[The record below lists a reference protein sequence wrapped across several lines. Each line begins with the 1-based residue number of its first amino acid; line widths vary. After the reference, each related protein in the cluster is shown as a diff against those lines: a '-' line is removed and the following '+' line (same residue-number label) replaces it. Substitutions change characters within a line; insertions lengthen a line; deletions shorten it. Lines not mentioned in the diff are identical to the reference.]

1 MAGER
6 VNLLGLPRTELEEF
20 VATRLGAKPF
30 RARQLM
36 KWIYRRGAA
45 EFSSMTDLAQDFRSQ
60 LADVARI
67 SVPEIVEQQV
77 SGDGTRKWLL
87 RMDQTQG
94 IETVFIPEP
103 DRGTLCISSQVGC
116 AMDCSFCST
125 AQQGFN
131 RNLSVAEIVGQ
142 VWLAHRELSGGELSE
157 PRARGAE
164 APGLKHGRNITNIV
178 FMGMGEPLAN
188 YRNVVPAMRI
198 FLDDLGYDLSRRRVT
213 LSTSGLVPQI
223 YKLAEECNVALAV
236 SLHAPND
243 ALRNELVP
251 INRKHP
257 IDELL
262 TACWHYLDAQNGRSV
277 TFEYVMLDG
286 INDEPGHARQ
296 LARLLK
302 GRPAKLN
309 LIPFNVFP
317 GTRYRRSPAA
327 AIVRFRDILNE
338 HGVIATIRRTRGDDI
353 DAACGQLAGR
363 VIDRTSVRLGTR
375 LTAQSQPLAQPSAQP
390 SAHPAVRPPAHTPAR
405 IRPAQLR

>member
-1 MAGER
+1 LAGER
-6 VNLLGLPRTELEEF
+6 VNLLGLPRAELEAF

-45 EFSSMTDLAQDFRSQ
+45 DFSAMTDLSQDFRSQ
-60 LADVARI
+60 LAAVARI
-67 SVPEIVEQQV
+67 AVPEIVAEQV
-77 SGDGTRKWLL
+77 SSDGTRKWLL
-87 RMDQTQG
+87 RMDEVQG
-94 IETVFIPEP
+94 IETVYIPEP

-142 VWLAHRELSGGELSE
+142 VWLAHRELSESRTAGSDAGGAPASDD
-157 PRARGAE
+157 AR
-164 APGLKHGRNITNIV
+164 RSITNVV

-243 ALRNELVP
+243 ELRNDLVP
-251 INRKHP
+251 INRIHP
-257 IDELL
+257 IGELL
-262 TACWHYLDAQNGRSV
+262 AACWHYLDMQNGRSV

-286 INDEPGHARQ
+286 VNDKPKHALE

-309 LIPFNVFP
+309 LIPFNAFP

-327 AIVRFRDILNE
+327 AILKFRDILNE

-363 VIDRTSVRLGTR
+363 VTDRTLVRLGAK
-375 LTAQSQPLAQPSAQP
+375 L
-390 SAHPAVRPPAHTPAR
+390 TPATR
-405 IRPAQLR
+405 TPAEIR

>member
-1 MAGER
+1 VSGER
-6 VNLLGLPRTELEEF
+6 TNLLGLPRTQLEAF
-20 VATRLGAKPF
+20 VAERLGAKPF

-45 EFSSMTDLAQDFRSQ
+45 DFSAMTDLAQEFRTS
-60 LADVARI
+60 LSEIAEI
-67 SVPEIVEQQV
+67 SVPEIVTEQL
-77 SGDGTRKWLL
+77 SSDGTRKWML
-87 RMDQTQG
+87 RMDEVQG
-94 IETVFIPEP
+94 IETVYIPEP

-116 AMDCSFCST
+116 AMDCTFCST

-131 RNLSVAEIVGQ
+131 RNLSAAEIVGQ
-142 VWLAHRELSGGELSE
+142 VWLAQRELAQSHG
-157 PRARGAE
+157 
-164 APGLKHGRNITNIV
+164 APGEGRRNITNIV

-188 YRNVVPAMRI
+188 YRNVLPAMRI

-243 ALRNELVP
+243 ALRDELVP

-257 IDELL
+257 IAELL
-262 TACWHYLDAQNGRSV
+262 TACWHYLEKQNGRSV

-286 INDEPGHARQ
+286 VNDQPEHARQ

-317 GTRYRRSPAA
+317 GTRYRRSEAA

-363 VIDRTSVRLGTR
+363 VTDRTLVRLGSR
-375 LTAQSQPLAQPSAQP
+375 ISNSAR
-390 SAHPAVRPPAHTPAR
+390 APAEV
-405 IRPAQLR
+405 Q